1 MKYINA
7 ADILPQELLEE
18 ITRYASG
25 KLLYVPSLHE
35 KSSWGE
41 RSGSKKYYRERNQKI
56 KELFQQGQSMDDLAE
71 TFYLSNET
79 IRKIIHTKNWIKKKC
94 NRRAY
99 VLLFVWVKLVI
110 TILNLE
116 VSYSDYIFW
125 LYNLTFWRRMYEC
138 FLWYPLHGK
147 SSVVL
152 LDFV

>member
-35 KSSWGE
+35 KSSASE

-79 IRKIIHTKNWIKKKC
+79 IRKIIHTKI
-94 NRRAY
+94 
-99 VLLFVWVKLVI
+99 
-110 TILNLE
+110 E
-116 VSYSDYIFW
+116 
-125 LYNLTFWRRMYEC
+125 
-138 FLWYPLHGK
+138 
-147 SSVVL
+147 
-152 LDFV
+152 

>member
-18 ITRYASG
+18 IARYASG

-35 KSSWGE
+35 KSSRGE

-79 IRKIIHTKNWIKKKC
+79 IRKIIHTKI
-94 NRRAY
+94 
-99 VLLFVWVKLVI
+99 
-110 TILNLE
+110 E
-116 VSYSDYIFW
+116 
-125 LYNLTFWRRMYEC
+125 
-138 FLWYPLHGK
+138 
-147 SSVVL
+147 
-152 LDFV
+152 

>member
-41 RSGSKKYYRERNQKI
+41 RSGSKKYSRERNQKI

-79 IRKIIHTKNWIKKKC
+79 IRKIIHTKI
-94 NRRAY
+94 
-99 VLLFVWVKLVI
+99 
-110 TILNLE
+110 E
-116 VSYSDYIFW
+116 
-125 LYNLTFWRRMYEC
+125 
-138 FLWYPLHGK
+138 
-147 SSVVL
+147 
-152 LDFV
+152 